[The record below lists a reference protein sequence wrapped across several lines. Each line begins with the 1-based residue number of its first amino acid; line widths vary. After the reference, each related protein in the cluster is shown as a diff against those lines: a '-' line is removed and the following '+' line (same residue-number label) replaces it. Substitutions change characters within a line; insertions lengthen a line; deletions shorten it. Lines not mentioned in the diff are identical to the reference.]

1 MKLDQ
6 NTDLQDVPL
15 EEQLVGVNAKTG
27 LYPGARSWS
36 GGRHRILGRGALES
50 YCYHVMSRTCGG
62 EVFLDE
68 VEKEALRR
76 VIWRMAEFSGIK
88 VVTYCVMGNHF
99 HLLAEVPHRETWLQR
114 FAGAT
119 GEVKLLEHLGVL
131 YSKAYVGLL
140 RDELCDLRT
149 RGMAVLAEQKLAMI
163 KKRFCDLSVFMK
175 ELKERFSR
183 WLNKRRGRRGTLWMD
198 RFKSVLVEGK
208 GEALRTMAAYIDLN
222 PVRAG
227 LVKDPKDYRW
237 CGYAEA
243 LGGSR
248 RAQRGLCKALGK
260 PVDGWLNAGAGEA
273 YRCLLH
279 AEGREVKDA
288 QNEKVVVRGLTA
300 ESARAV
306 LAAHGKLSPAEL
318 VRLRVRYF
326 TDGVVL
332 GSKEFVE
339 GIFSAQRERF
349 SPKRTDGARRIAES
363 DAPFYALRR
372 LRLRPLG

>member
-1 MKLDQ
+1 MKTTQSSDSEVL
-6 NTDLQDVPL
+6 PL

-36 GGRHRILGRGALES
+36 GGRRRILGKGPLES

-62 EVFLDE
+62 EIFWDD

-76 VIWRMAEFSGIK
+76 VIWRMAEFTGVK

-114 FAGAT
+114 FEGPQ
-119 GEVKLLEHLGVL
+119 GEARLLEHLRIL
-131 YSKAYVGLL
+131 YSRTYVGLL
-140 RDELCDLRT
+140 RDEIADLRK
-149 RGMAVLAEQKLAMI
+149 RGLEVLVQQKLEAI
-163 KKRFCDLSVFMK
+163 KKRFCDLSLFVK
-175 ELKERFSR
+175 EVKERFSR
-183 WLNKRRGRRGTLWMD
+183 WFNKRRGRRGTLWMD

-243 LGGSR
+243 LCGSR
-248 RAQRGLCKALGK
+248 RAQRGLCKAMGK
-260 PVDGWLNAGAGEA
+260 PVDGWQSAGAAEA
-273 YRCLLH
+273 YRCILY
-279 AEGREVKDA
+279 ADGREVRDA
-288 QNEKVVVRGLTA
+288 QNEKVVKRGVST
-300 ESARAV
+300 ESARTV
-306 LAAHGKLSPAEL
+306 LAERGKLSAAEL

-326 TDGVVL
+326 SDGAIL
-332 GSKEFVE
+332 GSKAFVE
-339 GIFSAQRERF
+339 GIFEAQRDQF
-349 SPKRTDGARRIAES
+349 SPKRKKGAKRITETVE
-363 DAPFYALRR
+363 PFYALRR
-372 LRLRPLG
+372 LRVRPMG